1 MKFPVLVPIDFSDAT
16 ALVVETAVAHARAFG
31 GSLHLLYVSEPM
43 PGLVPQEDLGVM
55 PMLQPV
61 APILPERSQVD
72 RLEEWRKKVAE
83 RGVPVEA
90 TERRG
95 AVVHEIWEQAREDD
109 ARLIVMGSHG
119 HGAMYDLLVGS
130 AAHGV
135 LKHATCPVLI
145 VPIVS
150 KR

>member
-1 MKFPVLVPIDFSDAT
+1 MKFPILVPIDFSDAT
-16 ALVVETAVAHARAFG
+16 TSVVETAVAYALAFG
-31 GSLHLLYVSEPM
+31 GSLRLLYVREPM

-61 APILPERSQVD
+61 APMPERSQAE
-72 RLEEWRKKVAE
+72 RLEEWRQKLAGRE
-83 RGVPVEA
+83 VPVEA

-95 AVVHEIWEQAREDD
+95 AVVHEIGEQAKEDGSS
-109 ARLIVMGSHG
+109 LIVMGSHG

-145 VPIVS
+145 VPAA
-150 KR
+150 KK